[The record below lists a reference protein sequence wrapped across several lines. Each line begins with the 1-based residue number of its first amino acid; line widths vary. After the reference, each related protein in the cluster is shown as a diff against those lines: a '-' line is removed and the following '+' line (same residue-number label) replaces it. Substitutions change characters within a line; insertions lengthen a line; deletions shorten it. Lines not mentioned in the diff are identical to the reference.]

1 MLQAE
6 DELKILRV
14 KNLELDQNC
23 IKLGNEN
30 QQLLED
36 NNALIALK
44 KDLDEKEK
52 HINERIMEEMAKER
66 QLMNG
71 EIKAHKMQFEY
82 ELGEKDKRL
91 KEL

>member
-14 KNLELDQNC
+14 KNYELDQNC

-71 EIKAHKMQFEY
+71 EVKAHKMQFDY